1 MSATTIKLDAGL
13 VRKVGSLKPKDA
25 SISGYVRGLIER
37 EYQVRELQAAART
50 YERYLR
56 ENPEERRAMEVWE
69 SAPLS
74 NEIEPRQP

>member
-37 EYQVRELQAAART
+37 EYRARELQVAARS
-50 YERYLR
+50 YEQFLR
-56 ENPEERRAMEVWE
+56 ENPEERGAMEVWE

-74 NEIEPRQP
+74 HEIEPRQP

>member
-13 VRKVGSLKPKDA
+13 VKKVTSLKPKDA

-37 EYQVRELQAAART
+37 EHQVRELQAASRT
-50 YERYLR
+50 YAQYLR

-74 NEIEPRQP
+74 NKVEPRQP